1 MKDIEKAMVGSSES
15 YAVLKAK
22 LENLPEN
29 VVIIGSHTQMDNRKE
44 KVSSYLFFSV
54 SLFEVLWYQFN
65 HLCSVCCLVN
75 FVLEF
80 LCFQSHPGGLLFTKF
95 GSNQTALLDLA
106 FPVC

>member
-1 MKDIEKAMVGSSES
+1 MKDIEKAMAGSTES
-15 YAVLKAK
+15 YTVLKGK

-54 SLFEVLWYQFN
+54 SLFEILWYQFN

-75 FVLEF
+75 FCVGIF
-80 LCFQSHPGGLLFTKF
+80 V
-95 GSNQTALLDLA
+95 
-106 FPVC
+106 FPVSSWWSFIYEVWKQPDSVT